1 MDHYDLTR
9 REFGRSL
16 GGLTALGTL
25 SAYWLNPRPAGAFGF
40 AAANDRPLVAAIG
53 VGGRGMSIAKQAA
66 RFGDVVAV
74 CDVDL
79 SRAGKAKETLGGKA
93 EVYQDYRKLLDRKD
107 VEVVINGTT
116 DHWHTA
122 VNVAACRA
130 GKDVYTEKPLT
141 LTIDEGKLL
150 RRVVQET
157 GRIVQVGAQQK
168 SDEKFRLACRLVRN
182 GRVGKL
188 RQVIVTLPFWNT
200 KGGPFATKPVPPE
213 LDWDLWQGQAP
224 EHEFC
229 PERLH
234 FNFRWWQEYAGGII
248 TDWGQHH
255 VGIAQ
260 WGMDMERSGPLTIEG
275 RAIFPNRNQPECRGN
290 CYNNPDR
297 FLVRMTYAGGI
308 EMWYFVVR
316 DEKYW
321 KYSTPEEDRELFA
334 GVPEEIIAEKRNGIM
349 FVGDQGR
356 VFCNRGNVQG
366 KPVEELAENPL
377 PAGANLLNE
386 SNDHME
392 NFFQCV
398 KSRQQPVAPVEVEHR
413 TITACHLGNIAIRL
427 GRKITWDP
435 QQEAI
440 VGDPEA
446 AQSIYVRRTQ
456 RRPYTIEA

>member
-1 MDHYDLTR
+1 MCHRSSTR
-9 REFGRSL
+9 REFNVSL
-16 GGLTALGTL
+16 ASLTALGPFA
-25 SAYWLNPRPAGAFGF
+25 SYWLDGQPVVAEKFTAK
-40 AAANDRPLVAAIG
+40 NDRPLVAAIG
-53 VGGRGMSIAKQAA
+53 LGGRGRSIAKQAA
-66 RFGDVVAV
+66 QFGDVVAL

-79 SRAGKAKETLGGKA
+79 QQVEKAQAALGVKT
-93 EVYQDYRKLLDRKD
+93 EVYQDYRRLLEREDIEII
-107 VEVVINGTT
+107 VNGTT

-182 GRVGKL
+182 GRVGRL

-200 KGGPFATKPVPPE
+200 KGGPFVVQPVPPQ
-213 LDWDLWQGQAP
+213 LNWDLWQGQAP
-224 EHEFC
+224 QRDFC

-260 WGMDMERSGPLTIEG
+260 WGMDMERSGPLTVEG
-275 RAIFPNRNQPECRGN
+275 KAIFPNRNQPDCGGN

-297 FLVRMTYAGGI
+297 FLVHMTYAGGI

-321 KYSTPEEDRELFA
+321 KFTTPEEDKLLFS

-349 FVGDQGR
+349 FVGDAGR

-366 KPVEELAENPL
+366 KPVEDLRDNPL
-377 PAGANLLNE
+377 PASANLLNE

-413 TITACHLGNIAIRL
+413 TITTCHLGNIALRL

-440 VGDPEA
+440 VGDAEA
-446 AQSIYVRRTQ
+446 ARSIYVQ
-456 RRPYTIEA
+456 REQRSSYRLPS